1 MLTEWQLGVPLFA
14 YPFCPRAER
23 CILKWKPD
31 SIFPL
36 TITEAELSHDA
47 TECRLSCLVCTYI
60 GSKMMTTAM
69 RRRGPWFIMFLLC
82 SCSLRMITL
91 PPTGQSHEY
100 DGAWL
105 FASHEM
111 TIWWKLA
118 WVSWSISHGDN
129 DSASD
134 IQTSCSVAEFILH
147 RSQKLNPF
155 DSCCTFNDSVISPP
169 SLFNATQLYLSS
181 FSLSVLV
188 MALSVTSSAFSLSP
202 PVALF
207 ICFFTFSSAVH
218 TFPEHIFP
226 LPHRQLNIATGAD
239 SSAS

>member
-1 MLTEWQLGVPLFA
+1 MTPQNVD
-14 YPFCPRAER
+14 C
-23 CILKWKPD
+23 
-31 SIFPL
+31 
-36 TITEAELSHDA
+36 H
-47 TECRLSCLVCTYI
+47 SCVHTYI
-60 GSKMMTTAM
+60 GSKMISTAV
-69 RRRGPWFIMFLLC
+69 RRRGPWFIMFPLC
-82 SCSLRMITL
+82 SCSPRMITL

-100 DGAWL
+100 EGAWL
-105 FASHEM
+105 FASCEVK
-111 TIWWKLA
+111 IWWKLVCA
-118 WVSWSISHGDN
+118 SWSISHGDI

-134 IQTSCSVAEFILH
+134 IRTSCYVAELFLH

-155 DSCCTFNDSVISPP
+155 DSCCTFKESVISPP

-188 MALSVTSSAFSLSP
+188 MALSVTWSAFSLSP
-202 PVALF
+202 CCSLYL
-207 ICFFTFSSAVH
+207 FFTFSSAVH

>member
-1 MLTEWQLGVPLFA
+1 MMQQNVD
-14 YPFCPRAER
+14 CH
-23 CILKWKPD
+23 
-31 SIFPL
+31 S
-36 TITEAELSHDA
+36 
-47 TECRLSCLVCTYI
+47 CTYI
-60 GSKMMTTAM
+60 GSKMITTAV

-105 FASHEM
+105 FASHEVK
-111 TIWWKLA
+111 IWWKLA
-118 WVSWSISHGDN
+118 WASWSISHGDN

-134 IQTSCSVAEFILH
+134 IQMSCYVAEFILH

-202 PVALF
+202 CCSLYLF
-207 ICFFTFSSAVH
+207 FYLLLRSAHFSRTHFPSASQA
-218 TFPEHIFP
+218 TKYSDWC
-226 LPHRQLNIATGAD
+226 RQLGFLTNGKRSRGVAD
-239 SSAS
+239 EHERWGEPWLVN